1 MGWVRTA
8 QPGSSGAGQQWA
20 ALALLCA
27 AQFLTVLNFQVATVA
42 LPSIGRGLAFSQ
54 QGLQWVVSAHALAF
68 GGALLLAGRLADI
81 AGHRRL
87 FMVGVGAFAGA
98 TLACGLAP
106 NAPALL
112 AARVVQGLGTA
123 LFTPAALALLGDT
136 FPEGTARNRALGIW
150 SAAGP
155 FGGIAG
161 LLGGGALAG
170 ALGWRWVFFISV
182 LVAAL
187 TLACAPLAL
196 RGRCER
202 RAGERLDWAGAVLGT
217 AAIIAIVYGLNG
229 ATTVASTP
237 LRVIL
242 PLVGGFA
249 LLALFVAV
257 ERRIAAPLVPLS
269 LFRRRALLG
278 PNLVGFLHA
287 AVTNTPF
294 FFFTLYMQQIRGHSP
309 FITGLAFL
317 PTNLALVAGAALGGR
332 GADRFG
338 ARRTMIGGMV
348 LEVASLLLLA
358 RIAVAGSYWA
368 TLLPG
373 LICEGLGLGIVQV
386 AAVGA
391 VTTGAAE
398 RERGLA
404 AGLFNTAAQIGTAVG
419 LSILVT
425 IATARTGT
433 LTDGA
438 APTADGLVAGYRWA
452 FLGGG
457 VLALIGLLVA
467 VFVVREGVPGQM
479 EEDDADTQSTEA
491 SEPAQRAPL
500 TRPSPQVAPSAPRS
514 KLSASASGTSARS
527 APIAVAHSRA
537 AR

>member
-1 MGWVRTA
+1 MGEARTA
-8 QPGSSGAGQQWA
+8 PRAAQPAPTASTTTPQQWA

-42 LPSIGRGLAFSQ
+42 LPGIGRGLAFSQ

-68 GGALLLAGRLADI
+68 GGSLLLAGRLADI

-87 FMVGVGAFAGA
+87 FMVGLGTFAGA
-98 TLACGLAP
+98 TLTCGLAP
-106 NAPALL
+106 SGAVLL
-112 AARVVQGLGTA
+112 ATRVVQGLGTA

-136 FPEGTARNRALGIW
+136 FSEGTARGRALGIW

-155 FGGIAG
+155 LGGITG
-161 LLGGGALAG
+161 LLGGGILAG

-182 LVAAL
+182 PVAAL
-187 TLACAPLAL
+187 TFACTPLAL
-196 RGRCER
+196 KGRR
-202 RAGERLDWAGAVLGT
+202 DRPTGERLDWAGALVGT
-217 AAIIAIVYGLNG
+217 AGIVALVYGLNG
-229 ATTVASTP
+229 ATTATHDP
-237 LRVIL
+237 LRMAL
-242 PLVGGFA
+242 PLAGGVG
-249 LLALFVAV
+249 LLALFVAI
-257 ERRIAAPLVPLS
+257 ERHLAAPLVPLA
-269 LFRRRALLG
+269 LFGRRALLG
-278 PNLVGFLHA
+278 PNLVGFFHA

-294 FFFTLYMQQIRGHSP
+294 FFFVLYMQQVRGYSP

-338 ARRTMIGGMV
+338 GRRTMIGGMV

-373 LICEGLGLGIVQV
+373 LLCEGLGLGIVQV

-391 VTTGAAE
+391 VTTGASA

-419 LSILVT
+419 FSLLVT
-425 IATARTGT
+425 IATARTDSLAG
-433 LTDGA
+433 GI
-438 APTADGLVAGYRWA
+438 APTADMLTTGYRWA
-452 FLGGG
+452 FLGGS

-467 VFVVREGVPGQM
+467 IFVVREAEPGRRDGDCATSPPAVVAHTERGVPL
-479 EEDDADTQSTEA
+479 TT
-491 SEPAQRAPL
+491 PAP
-500 TRPSPQVAPSAPRS
+500 PR
-514 KLSASASGTSARS
+514 
-527 APIAVAHSRA
+527 
-537 AR
+537 